1 MHKTNTS
8 GFHIFFRRN
17 IYFFIFRAGNITSYF
32 LISPTAVQ
40 LCIAHSAGTI
50 RPDTKTCMLPA
61 AEAGFTSDRRFCI
74 LVVSLKRSV
83 FISPSFSHE
92 FLFFSLF
99 FLPTS
104 QYHFRY
110 GSAPPGPGAPHPRSV
125 SRRSHAVGETT
136 HLLHFF
142 AYFLNIFFSP
152 YQWKRQQREI
162 RVAEAALALFIYF
175 CFIETFVYQVFRVG
189 TTRCPAFAMRQFFRA
204 REKNCRGQSVLP
216 QPDVHKRPGRLS
228 MYNIHNV
235 VLCCCIGVVK
245 RETSVRPLE
254 RKLPQPHEFA
264 SIRVQPCRMH
274 TASRSV
280 TRGKVHIAYFFFS
293 SFQFFF
299 PSLLCPFYSCS
310 YGFTLYAS

>member
-1 MHKTNTS
+1 MYRSQCRHNSS
-8 GFHIFFRRN
+8 GHENVHAPSCRGGLHVRPSFLYSRRQFEAKCIYLSIFLAWIFIFFTFFFTHFPISFPLWVRTARARR
-17 IYFFIFRAGNITSYF
+17 AS
-32 LISPTAVQ
+32 S
-40 LCIAHSAGTI
+40 
-50 RPDTKTCMLPA
+50 
-61 AEAGFTSDRRFCI
+61 
-74 LVVSLKRSV
+74 
-83 FISPSFSHE
+83 SFSLASQPCSRRDNA
-92 FLFFSLF
+92 FTTLFRLFFK
-99 FLPTS
+99 
-104 QYHFRY
+104 Y
-110 GSAPPGPGAPHPRSV
+110 
-125 SRRSHAVGETT
+125 
-136 HLLHFF
+136 
-142 AYFLNIFFSP
+142 FFSP
-152 YQWKRQQREI
+152 YQWKRKQREI